1 MLDLF
6 GNEPA
11 LKVILFTLDETTYAR
26 GAARRALSV
35 PQARPGVVVPR

>member
-11 LKVILFTLDETTYAR
+11 LKVILFTLDETSMPANW
-26 GAARRALSV
+26 RRW
-35 PQARPGVVVPR
+35 PGIIRA